1 MNTVGMTGARTF
13 LMAGGGTGGH
23 VIPALAVARE
33 LESRG
38 HQPVFVGTR
47 EGFEA
52 KLVPGSGFPI
62 EWITIHGLKGVG
74 TVKGLRTLIGLPG
87 SVMRA
92 LGILR
97 RYRPAAVFSMG
108 GYVAGPV
115 MIAAALRRVP
125 IVAMEPNAVPGFT
138 NRRMAHFI
146 RTALVSFPET
156 SKFFPQGRSEVTGV
170 PVRRAF
176 FELPPKPHEARLS
189 ILITGG
195 SRGSRTLNNA
205 AQQSWPLFLEAG
217 FDIRIIHQTGAVAP
231 HEEIAHDFERTGIAG
246 QVVPF
251 IRDMPAEFAEA
262 DLIICRSGAGALAE
276 LAAAGKPAILVP
288 FPFAT
293 DDHQRRNAEAFQTAG
308 AARLVLDSEM
318 TGARLVRE
326 VRELAAARS
335 LLDQMAANAR
345 ALARPGAAQRAADV
359 LEKVSQSV
367 T

>member
-1 MNTVGMTGARTF
+1 MTTSRTF

-38 HQPVFVGTR
+38 HHPVFVGTH

-52 KLVPGSGFPI
+52 KLVPGAGFPI
-62 EWITIHGLKGVG
+62 EWITIGGLKGVG
-74 TVKGLRTLIGLPG
+74 TLKMLRTLLGLPG
-87 SVMRA
+87 GVVRA
-92 LGILR
+92 FGILR
-97 RYRPAAVFSMG
+97 CHRPAAVFSMG

-115 MIAAALRRVP
+115 MIAAALRGVP
-125 IVAMEPNAVPGFT
+125 IVALEPNAIPGFT
-138 NRRMAHFI
+138 NRRMARFI
-146 RTALVSFPET
+146 RCTLVSFPET
-156 SKFFPQGRSEVTGV
+156 SRFFPEGRTKVIGV

-176 FELPPKPHEARLS
+176 FELPPKAHETRLT

-205 AQQSWPLFLEAG
+205 AQQSWPLFLDAG
-217 FDIRIIHQTGAVAP
+217 LDVRIIHQTGAVAP
-231 HEEIAHDFERTGIAG
+231 HEEIAHDFARTGLDG
-246 QVVPF
+246 RVVPF
-251 IRDMPAEFAEA
+251 IHDMPATFAEA
-262 DLIICRSGAGALAE
+262 DLIVCRSGAGALAE

-293 DDHQRRNAEAFQTAG
+293 DDHQLHNAEAFQSAG

-326 VRELAAARS
+326 VRELASARP

-345 ALARPGAAQRAADV
+345 ALARPEAAERAADL
-359 LEKVSQSV
+359 LEKVSQPAA
-367 T
+367 